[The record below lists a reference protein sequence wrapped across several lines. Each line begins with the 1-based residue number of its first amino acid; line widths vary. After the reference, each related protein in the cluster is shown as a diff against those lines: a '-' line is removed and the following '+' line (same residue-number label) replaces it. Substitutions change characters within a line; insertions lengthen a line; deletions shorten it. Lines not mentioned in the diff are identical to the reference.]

1 MMAVVWILVETR
13 VMSQIYI
20 TDISE
25 IAEQKWKGA
34 DDQLSQRV
42 AILAIAALSLLLW
55 TPIVLPLAAL
65 LHR

>member
-1 MMAVVWILVETR
+1 
-13 VMSQIYI
+13 MSQIYI

-25 IAEQKWKGA
+25 LAERNRKGP
-34 DDQLSQRV
+34 DDQLSQRA

-55 TPIVLPLAAL
+55 TPILLPFAAL